1 MQMDPRQ
8 LQKMMQQMGIKTE
21 KIEANRVIIEKD
33 EERIILHNPKVVKME
48 AQGETSFQITCD
60 NVEVK
65 PIIPAGDIDLVMQQA
80 NVSKEQAAASLEEA
94 DGDVAEAIMKLKKE

>member
-33 EERIILHNPKVVKME
+33 EERIILHNPNVVKME
-48 AQGETSFQITCD
+48 AQGETSFQITCN

>member
-1 MQMDPRQ
+1 MQIDPKQ

-33 EERIILHNPKVVKME
+33 EERIILHNPSVTKME

-65 PIIPAGDIDLVMQQA
+65 PIIPAEDIDLVMQQA
-80 NVSKEQAAASLEEA
+80 NVSKEQASSSLEETN
-94 DGDVAEAIMKLKKE
+94 GDVAEAIMKLKE

>member
-8 LQKMMQQMGIKTE
+8 LQRMMQQMGIKTE
-21 KIEANRVIIEKD
+21 KIEANRVIIEKED
-33 EERIILHNPKVVKME
+33 ERIILHNPSVVKMQ

-80 NVSKEQAAASLEEA
+80 NVSKEQAASALEEA
-94 DGDVAEAIMKLKKE
+94 DGDVAEAIMKLKKA

>member
-8 LQKMMQQMGIKTE
+8 LQRMMQQMGIKTE
-21 KIEANRVIIEKD
+21 KIEANRVIIEKED
-33 EERIILHNPKVVKME
+33 ERIILHNPNVVKME

-65 PIIPAGDIDLVMQQA
+65 PIILAGDIDLVMQQA
-80 NVSKEQAAASLEEA
+80 KVSKEQAASTLEETN
-94 DGDVAEAIMKLKKE
+94 GDVAEAIMKLKKE

>member
-8 LQKMMQQMGIKTE
+8 LQRMMQQMGIKTE
-21 KIEANRVIIEKD
+21 KVEANRVIIEKED
-33 EERIILHNPKVVKME
+33 ERIILHNPNVMKME
-48 AQGETSFQITCD
+48 AQGETSFQITCN

-80 NVSKEQAAASLEEA
+80 KVTKEEAEAALEEM
-94 DGDVAEAIMKLKKE
+94 DGDVAGAIMKFKKD

>member
-21 KIEANRVIIEKD
+21 KIEANRVIIEKE
-33 EERIILHNPKVVKME
+33 EERIILHNPSVVKMQ

-80 NVSKEQAAASLEEA
+80 KASKEQATSTLEET

>member
-33 EERIILHNPKVVKME
+33 EERIILHNPNVVKME
-48 AQGETSFQITCD
+48 AQGETSFQITCGK
-60 NVEVK
+60 VEVK

-80 NVSKEQAAASLEEA
+80 NVSKERAASALEGT

>member
-8 LQKMMQQMGIKTE
+8 LQRMMQQMGIKTE
-21 KIEANRVIIEKD
+21 KIEANRVIIEKED
-33 EERIILHNPKVVKME
+33 ERIILHNPNVVKME

-65 PIIPAGDIDLVMQQA
+65 PIIPVGDIALVMQQA
-80 NVSKEQAAASLEEA
+80 NVSKEQASSILEET